1 MIQEP
6 LSSLVKS
13 GNTLQDRIH
22 AVYQS
27 QKAFFDSGKTKEH
40 AFRKSQLEK
49 LRDAVQKH
57 EQDIYDAMFRDFRKS
72 AFETYGTEIG
82 PVLTDI
88 RHMLK
93 NLKGWMKP
101 ERVGTP
107 LPFLPSAS
115 WIERDPL
122 GITLIISPWNYPFL
136 LMMRPLIS
144 AISGGN
150 TMILKPSEISFHTS
164 QVITKIIT
172 ENFPEEY
179 IAVFE
184 GDGAMVVKE
193 LLSNHHFDHVFFTGS
208 TFVGRQ
214 IMKMAA
220 EHLSPVTLELGG
232 KSPCIVDK
240 NVNIEFAAKK
250 IAWGK
255 LINAG
260 QTCVAPDY
268 VLVHEDIKDV
278 FLEKLKIQISK
289 MYGEDASKSPDY
301 PRIISDRRF
310 DALTRFLQDG
320 KIIYGGDTNKEDRFF
335 APTILEQV
343 KDSDNVMQ
351 EEIFGPVL
359 PVITYKNDHEAIE
372 WIEKNPYPLALYMFT
387 NNKKTAS
394 TFIRKIR
401 FGGGCV
407 NNTIIHL
414 GNPELPFGGVG
425 GSGIGQYHG
434 RHGFDTFTRQKSM
447 VYTPTW
453 LDAPLWYA
461 PYKNNLK
468 WIKKIFR

>member
-6 LSSLVKS
+6 IPSLIKS
-13 GNTLQDRIH
+13 GNSLQEKIH

-27 QKAFFDSGKTKEH
+27 QKAFFDTGKTKEH
-40 AFRKSQLEK
+40 AFRKAQLEK
-49 LRDAVQKH
+49 LRNAVMQH
-57 EQDIYDAMFRDFRKS
+57 EQDIYDAMNRDFRKS
-72 AFETYGTEIG
+72 SFETYGTEIG

-93 NLKGWMKP
+93 NLKDWMKP

-164 QVITKIIT
+164 QVISKIIT

-184 GDGAMVVKE
+184 GDGAIVVKE

-214 IMKMAA
+214 VMKMAA

-268 VLVHEDIKDV
+268 VLVHEDIKEV

-289 MYGEDASKSPDY
+289 MYGEDASQSPDY

-310 DALTRFLQDG
+310 DALTKFLYDG
-320 KIIYGGDTNKEDRFF
+320 KIIYGGDTKKDDRYFG
-335 APTILEQV
+335 PTILEHV
-343 KDSDNVMQ
+343 KDSDAVMQ

-359 PVITYKNDHEAIE
+359 PVITYKNDQEAIE

-394 TFIRKIR
+394 RFIRKIR

-468 WIKKIFR
+468 WIRKIFR